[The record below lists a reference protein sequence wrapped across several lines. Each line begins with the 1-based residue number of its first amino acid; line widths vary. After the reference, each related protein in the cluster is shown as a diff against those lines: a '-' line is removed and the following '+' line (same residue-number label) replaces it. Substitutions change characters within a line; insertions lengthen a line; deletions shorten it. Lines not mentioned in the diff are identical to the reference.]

1 MKCAAYGIT
10 DVGRRRKENQD
21 AFLISTDNGFF
32 AVADG
37 MGGMMEGTQAS
48 RYAINSL
55 YKLVNE
61 NLGIEND
68 IERTSL
74 IIKDAI
80 INVSDWLREKM
91 GEYSGTTIVS
101 VIIKEDKAVI
111 ARMGD
116 SRAYLLRN
124 NELSRLTEDHNLFA
138 LLYKTKRFTEVD
150 LRNDKTQ
157 HMLTRYMGMEYAR
170 PVIKV
175 ISLKCGDRLLLC
187 TDGLSE
193 MVKDEEMAE
202 MMEEMQRPEIILQGL
217 VDRANEMGGD
227 DNITAVIIELIEG

>member
-21 AFLISTDNGFF
+21 AFLISTNNGFF

-37 MGGMMEGTQAS
+37 MGGMMAGGQAS

-61 NLGIEND
+61 NLGVEND

-74 IIKDAI
+74 LIKDAI
-80 INVSDWLREKM
+80 IKVSDWLREKM
-91 GEYSGTTIVS
+91 GKYSGTTIVS
-101 VIIKEDKAVI
+101 AFIKDENAVI
-111 ARMGD
+111 AHMGD

-124 NELSRLTEDHNLFA
+124 NELSRLTEDHNLFS
-138 LLYKTKRFTEVD
+138 LLSKTKRFTEEE

-157 HMLTRYMGMEYAR
+157 YMLIRYMGMEYAR
-170 PVIKV
+170 PDIKV
-175 ISLKCGDRLLLC
+175 ISLKRGDRLLLC

-193 MVKDEEMAE
+193 MIKDGEIAE
-202 MMEEMQRPEIILQGL
+202 IMGKMQRLEAILQSF
-217 VDRANEMGGD
+217 VTRANETGGD
-227 DNITAVIIELIEG
+227 DNITAVIIECNEG